1 MKRTNSFVHWTRCLV
16 FLVGLPSPLASVF
29 FLAPDAWAI
38 ATPTPTATQTV
49 TVPFDF
55 EGLGDFEAVSNFYNG
70 GTGGNGSGPGP
81 NLIVP
86 AVPRREIEFR
96 ER

>member
-1 MKRTNSFVHWTRCLV
+1 VVKRTISFVHWTRCLV

-38 ATPTPTATQTV
+38 ATPTPTATPTATQTV

-55 EGLGDFEAVSNFYNG
+55 EG
-70 GTGGNGSGPGP
+70 PGP
-81 NLIVP
+81 NLIAP
-86 AVPRREIEFR
+86 AIPRQKIEFR
-96 ER
+96 MR

>member
-1 MKRTNSFVHWTRCLV
+1 
-16 FLVGLPSPLASVF
+16 VGLLAPLAGVLLF
-29 FLAPDAWAI
+29 GPDAWAA

>member
-1 MKRTNSFVHWTRCLV
+1 
-16 FLVGLPSPLASVF
+16 VGLLALLVVGPLLTST
-29 FLAPDAWAI
+29 WA
-38 ATPTPTATQTV
+38 TPTATAADTILL
-49 TVPFDF
+49 DF
-55 EGLGDFEAVSNFYNG
+55 EGLGDLKAVSNFYNG